1 MKKGIFAILFLCMAL
16 AASVQKFT
24 VHDVLLQIQRAYKVH
39 FASPHDANR
48 QTVLDVQ

>member
-1 MKKGIFAILFLCMAL
+1 MKKGMFAVLFLCMAL
-16 AASVQKFT
+16 AASAQKST

>member
-1 MKKGIFAILFLCMAL
+1 MKKGMFAVLFLCMAL
-16 AASVQKFT
+16 AVSAQKST
-24 VHDVLLQIQRAYKVH
+24 IHDVLLLIQRAYKVH